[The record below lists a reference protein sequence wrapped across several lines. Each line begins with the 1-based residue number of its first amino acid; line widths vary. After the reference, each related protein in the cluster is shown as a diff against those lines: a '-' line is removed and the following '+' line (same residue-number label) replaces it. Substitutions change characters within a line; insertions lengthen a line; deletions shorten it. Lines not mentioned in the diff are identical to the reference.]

1 MQSGSWAGVSSPP
14 VSGPSQACS
23 ALVPRIYASI
33 GFPRQLPEQAKK
45 NRRAVPQFVQRKP
58 LRPSLLETENGKS
71 ELKNTSAATT
81 CVVSFALFFPNAL
94 FLPSRLFHPVP
105 IISSPPQ
112 SYTASL
118 KLNRLLSLYPLP
130 PQSHNHK
137 DTPSTGHPEDAS
149 VCRSP
154 YQNTHTL
161 PRPKE
166 KETIGRRQKQVYLGS
181 GARDA

>member
-1 MQSGSWAGVSSPP
+1 MQGGSWAGVSSPP
-14 VSGPSQACS
+14 VSGPSQACRRS
-23 ALVPRIYASI
+23 QYPGYMPALDFRGNFRAS
-33 GFPRQLPEQAKK
+33 QE

-94 FLPSRLFHPVP
+94 FLPSRLFHPVT

-118 KLNRLLSLYPLP
+118 KLNRLLPFTTSSPVTQ
-130 PQSHNHK
+130 PQRY
-137 DTPSTGHPEDAS
+137 T
-149 VCRSP
+149 
-154 YQNTHTL
+154 
-161 PRPKE
+161 
-166 KETIGRRQKQVYLGS
+166 
-181 GARDA
+181 